1 MTLRKDAIMQGFR
14 NYLSNCA
21 LFFRVRERFHN
32 IMESPQEV
40 KDSVKNES
48 QANNVSYPELNL
60 TG

>member
-1 MTLRKDAIMQGFR
+1 
-14 NYLSNCA
+14 
-21 LFFRVRERFHN
+21 
-32 IMESPQEV
+32 MESPQEV

>member
-1 MTLRKDAIMQGFR
+1 MQGFR